1 MSESVNIVEEILNG
15 RKLDQWEIFLQKSS
29 SFLVQTKQSETD
41 FVQKAELSGLAV
53 RLIKNQRMGFSFSSN
68 LDYSSLKK
76 TVDMA
81 ESVAE
86 VTSEDPDYGFT
97 VPSESISATNIFFCP
112 EIEETSELE
121 KISIARTVE
130 ETAFSREQTC
140 ERWTILR
147 IFGSYS

>member
-97 VPSESISATNIFFCP
+97 VPVRINTGYKYIFL
-112 EIEETSELE
+112 S
-121 KISIARTVE
+121 
-130 ETAFSREQTC
+130 
-140 ERWTILR
+140 
-147 IFGSYS
+147 

>member
-97 VPSESISATNIFFCP
+97 VHQNQYRLQIYFF
-112 EIEETSELE
+112 
-121 KISIARTVE
+121 V
-130 ETAFSREQTC
+130 
-140 ERWTILR
+140 LR
-147 IFGSYS
+147 SKRPVNLKKFQ